1 MKNGK
6 LQARD
11 PAADILRCIAAFS
24 VISIHFFMNSGFY
37 SAPIDCPRMIVLLF
51 MRSASVICV
60 PLFLTLSGYL
70 MTNKRPVRSY
80 YRGIR
85 NTLFTYV
92 VSGLCCMLLFPVL
105 YRWLQPALGLPDEA
119 IPSYDWKGIVFK
131 LLNFSAAPYAWYIE
145 MYIGLFLLMPFLNIL
160 YHGIDSKRKKQALLL
175 TLAVVVNLSTVVN
188 AYNFTLPGWWSRPSM
203 SSDYQRLIPDYWIG
217 FYPVFYYFLGSYFRE
232 YGVKMKPWQAALG
245 FAAACLISG
254 SYNLWRSCGTSF
266 VYEAWTL
273 WASAL
278 IIPQIIFLTAFF
290 TNLRYSRMPYSL
302 RWCFYKLSG
311 LGLGIYLTSWI
322 FDNLYYPVLT
332 ASVPAVR
339 DRLEAYFWIVPLV
352 FTSSA
357 VLSYGIQKLYRLWSL
372 LIAALGRR
380 FRRAAEH

>member
-1 MKNGK
+1 MNNGK

-11 PAADILRCIAAFS
+11 PAADILRCVAAFS
-24 VISIHFFMNSGFY
+24 VISVHFFMNSGFH
-37 SAPIDCPRMIVLLF
+37 SSPIDCPRMIVLLF
-51 MRSASVICV
+51 MRSAFVVCV
-60 PLFLTLSGYL
+60 PLFLTLTGYL
-70 MTNKRPVRSY
+70 MTNKRLVRSY

-92 VSGLCCMLLFPVL
+92 VSGLCCMLLFPVF
-105 YRWLQPALGLPDEA
+105 YRWLQPVLGLPDKA
-119 IPSYDWKGIVFK
+119 ISSYNFKGIVFK
-131 LLNFSAAPYAWYIE
+131 LLDFSAAPYAWYIE
-145 MYIGLFLLMPFLNIL
+145 MYIGLFLLIPFLNIL
-160 YHGIDSKRKKQALLL
+160 YHGIDSKRKKQVLLL

-188 AYNFTLPGWWSRPSM
+188 TNNFTLSGWWSHPSM
-203 SSDYQRLIPDYWIG
+203 STDYQPLIPDYWIG

-254 SYNLWRSCGTSF
+254 GYNLWRSYGANF
-266 VYEAWTL
+266 VYGVWTL

-290 TNLRYSRMPYSL
+290 TNLRYSRMSDSL

-311 LGLGIYLTSWI
+311 LCLGIYLTSWI
-322 FDNLYYPVLT
+322 FDNLYYPILT
-332 ASVPAVR
+332 ASIPEVR

-357 VLSYGIQKLYRLWSL
+357 VLSYGIQKLYSLWSL
-372 LIAALGRR
+372 LTAALGRC
-380 FRRAAEH
+380 FRRPKV